1 MKRLMRGAVAV
12 LVAAVMSGC
21 ASVVVESPAGDPI
34 QLATTGKVT
43 PNVKSFKKW
52 YFFWGL
58 VPVSETSTA
67 QNIKESGFKVVRVVT
82 KMSMDDFLM
91 AFIGAAGI
99 IPCSRTVEI
108 WGE

>member
-1 MKRLMRGAVAV
+1 MKRMLRGVVTVVVSAV
-12 LVAAVMSGC
+12 LSGC
-21 ASVVVESPAGDPI
+21 ASVMVESPAGEPI

-43 PNVKSFKKW
+43 SKVQSFKKW

-58 VPVSETSTA
+58 VAVSDTSTA

-82 KMSMDDFLM
+82 KMSADDFLM
-91 AFIGAAGI
+91 AIIGAAGI